1 MPVTGLN
8 HVNIRKTDLA
18 NSAKFYVEVFDFVY
32 RQGPLVMGNQSNWLF
47 DSRGAPIIHLRL
59 MEPNSST
66 TGPIDHVALTCEGK
80 AEILGR
86 LQARDIKYAVAE
98 NVVPG
103 VTQVFLTDPHGV
115 PLELNFA
122 GE

>member
-8 HVNIRKTDLA
+8 HVNIRTTDIA
-18 NSAKFYVEVFDFVY
+18 SSAKFYVEIFDFVY

-47 DSRGAPIIHLRL
+47 DSQGAPIIHLRL
-59 MEPNSST
+59 LEPHPGM
-66 TGPIDHVALTCEGK
+66 TGAIDHVALTCEGR

-86 LQARDIKYAVAE
+86 LDARNIKYAVAE
-98 NVVPG
+98 TTPG